1 MFVASKNLNRP
12 LYLEKKDA
20 KILDSYSSHI
30 FLVKIILLLLFNT
43 NSNQGI
49 IIEFVVLIYFH

>member
-30 FLVKIILLLLFNT
+30 FLVKIIF
-43 NSNQGI
+43 I
-49 IIEFVVLIYFH
+49 IAFLTLIQIKE